1 MTPLCPHSDEQR
13 KGGRCCSWQSGEIF
27 IEIHD
32 KETIDRGLVWFS
44 SRWTALAIGHDW
56 HHITIPGGR
65 KLFTLYSLPLC
76 LASVSRPRGI
86 VCSILSRLDRTLKYP
101 GMPGP
106 ALTTGHQDPDTPD
119 VSDITSHDSESV
131 SQVYHSFRQQGSLR
145 KSTRL
150 KQL

>member
-32 KETIDRGLVWFS
+32 KETIDAASFDSPAAGLHWP
-44 SRWTALAIGHDW
+44 LAMIGIT
-56 HHITIPGGR
+56 ITIPGGR

-86 VCSILSRLDRTLKYP
+86 VCSILSRLDLTLKYP